1 MSVNHD
7 TFKALQEL
15 GRMTVGQLRER
26 YLDLFGEETKSHNK
40 AYLQKRIAWRIQF
53 LVEGGLT
60 ERAKARAAELA
71 RNSELRVRQKR
82 DPYKWGNAE
91 LRSRSV
97 KGSLG
102 AKHDPRT
109 PPPGV
114 ILHREFKGQDVIVTV
129 VDDGFEY
136 EERTYKSLSAIA
148 TEVAGTRWNG
158 YTFFGLGSTASK
170 RKEATA

>member
-15 GRMTVGQLRER
+15 SRMTVGQLRER

-82 DPYKWGNAE
+82 DPYKWGSAE

-97 KGSLG
+97 LHGMAHSFIELDK
-102 AKHDPRT
+102 A
-109 PPPGV
+109 V
-114 ILHREFKGQDVIVTV
+114 IHVINLAH
-129 VDDGFEY
+129 F
-136 EERTYKSLSAIA
+136 L
-148 TEVAGTRWNG
+148 
-158 YTFFGLGSTASK
+158 
-170 RKEATA
+170 